1 MTNALLEPVQL
12 SSDEILRVL
21 VFLASYRQGMP
32 VTELVVF
39 PSGHSKTGY
48 YRCPRCRITMEREF
62 MSYCDRCGQH
72 LSWKGYRKARKVY
85 PGQH

>member
-12 SSDEILRVL
+12 SPNAILRIL
-21 VFLASYRQGMP
+21 TFLASYRQGMP

-39 PSGHSKTGY
+39 PSGPRKTGY
-48 YRCPRCRITMEREF
+48 YRCPRCRMTMEREF
-62 MSYCDRCGQH
+62 MNYCDRCGQH
-72 LSWKGYRKARKVY
+72 LSWKGYKKASKVF